1 MWSQLLSN
9 KVRYVFAISM
19 IWAGLATQAQ
29 PTSWVRTFSSPG
41 DDRAA
46 DIAFFNNRFY
56 MVGYTYTGLGY
67 YEIDLQGNVLC
78 NLNFTDFEP
87 YSFVPTHIIPYRDSV
102 RVWGSGAL
110 CSKIM
115 YSTIDAQRKPGSHYM
130 YMQPTGHCAH
140 PRTIYFDE
148 KNIVFASTGGIFN
161 TPYIHFQRIN
171 HLTHQ
176 EIVSEHINGTTT
188 QYNNGGPIKIY
199 PKGIAGNY
207 LIFTPLDIIEVDS
220 MGNTVRI
227 QTLRDRHP
235 NPSPF
240 YENTPPPPIL
250 DIVQGDSNKY
260 VSIDDGGYLNMH
272 DSTGRIVSSMIIP
285 KQQDGSYSVV
295 NKMCRTQEGGYAFAG
310 QKFLKLD
317 RNFNVISSGNL
328 LYANIP
334 LAAFNQAPDGGFYGC
349 YHDWVNNTDPPD
361 ITAFKTEPDGRIL
374 TGVGDVHQKQ
384 LQRISYPN
392 PVKDILYLHP
402 MQDVQQISLTNT
414 LGQTVY
420 TGLETA
426 IDMHSLPIGM
436 YYLHVTTSTQQ
447 YVEPIIKQ

>member
-1 MWSQLLSN
+1 
-9 KVRYVFAISM
+9 M

-29 PTSWVRTFSSPG
+29 PTSWVRTFARPD
-41 DDRAA
+41 DDRADNMVYA
-46 DIAFFNNRFY
+46 NGRFY
-56 MVGYTYTGLGY
+56 VVGTYGLALAY
-67 YEIDLQGNVLC
+67 IELDMQGNVLH
-78 NLNFTDFEP
+78 NLEIRDFMP

-110 CSKIM
+110 CLKPM
-115 YSTIDAQRKPGSHYM
+115 YITLDSDKKPISNYM
-130 YMQPTGHCAH
+130 YMFPTGNCTA
-140 PRTIYFDE
+140 TS
-148 KNIVFASTGGIFN
+148 AM
-161 TPYIHFQRIN
+161 YIHNNKHLLLTGVHSVFNDSKLLFQRFN
-171 HLTHQ
+171 YKTSELV
-176 EIVSEHINGTTT
+176 VSKGITGTDNILKE
-188 QYNNGGPIKIY
+188 QGGPIKIF
-199 PKGIAGNY
+199 PTGFNGNY
-207 LIFTPLDIIEVDS
+207 YLFTQRNIIEVDS
-220 MGNTVRI
+220 MGNAIRI

-240 YENTPPPPIL
+240 YENTPPPHIL

-285 KQQDGSYSVV
+285 KQQDGSFSVV
-295 NKMCRTQEGGYAFAG
+295 NKMCRTQAGGYAFAG